1 MNSAVFKECLDI
13 FVVFLRIGALTFGGG
28 YTMLPLLQADI
39 AQKRKWASD
48 EDIIDFYAI
57 SQSLPG
63 IVAVNTSML
72 IGYKKR
78 KIPGLISACL
88 GMICP
93 SIIIILVI
101 ALFIKNFLAMEI
113 VGHAFNG
120 IRVAVAALIVKTAFD
135 MGKKCFVDGAC
146 VLIFAMALL
155 VFTLVDIS
163 PAIPVVAGGITG
175 IVLARRHL
183 S

>member
-1 MNSAVFKECLDI
+1 MNFSVFKECLDI
-13 FVVFLRIGALTFGGG
+13 FVVFFRIGALTFGGG
-28 YTMLPLLQADI
+28 YTMLPLLQTDI
-39 AQKRKWASD
+39 AKKRKWASE

-78 KIPGLISACL
+78 KIPGLVSACL
-88 GMICP
+88 GVIWP
-93 SIIIILVI
+93 SIMIILVI
-101 ALFIKNFLAMEI
+101 ALFIKNFLAMKI

-135 MGKKCFVDGAC
+135 MGKKCLVDGAC
-146 VLIFAMALL
+146 ALIFAAARL
-155 VFTLVDIS
+155 VFTFVDIS
-163 PAIPVVAGGITG
+163 PALPVAAGGIAG
-175 IVLARRHL
+175 IVLARRRF